1 MKRIRAFFVLSLALF
16 ITSSTLLFAHHGTG
30 ASYDSSKEVTLT
42 GTVTQFVWKNPH
54 AQIYFEVKDKDGKT
68 EEWSAELN
76 SPGVLAKEGWTRNM
90 FRPGDELTVTV
101 NPSKAGTTAGNTVRS
116 KSIYVNGK
124 EVVKGRAG
132 ATTVD

>member
-1 MKRIRAFFVLSLALF
+1 MKALMTFVLAFVLVPCGTVL
-16 ITSSTLLFAHHGTG
+16 AHHGTG
-30 ASYDSSKEVTLT
+30 ASYDGSKEVTLT

-54 AQIYFEVKDKDGKT
+54 AQIYFNVKDKDGKT
-68 EEWSAELN
+68 AEWSAELN

-90 FRPGDELTVTV
+90 FKPGDELTVTV